1 MRDTDQSR
9 SLLIEIA
16 LAMVF
21 ALSNAIRLVTGSD
34 ACFPDKGDCPMGDPT
49 YRMTGAF
56 SFAPG
61 PARAPFWPGLRALL
75 PTPSTQS
82 ERTFIMKKLILAAC
96 AAVTLTG
103 PVLAQDAPD
112 TLVTILTAPEPQT
125 QLMAMVLAMSSAQ
138 QGIAQHILLCGP
150 AGDIALKD
158 APESATAPQPPRD
171 MSPKG
176 LLTQIAELPNAK
188 VEVCAIY
195 LPAKGAQPDVLM
207 DGVTV
212 AQPPA
217 MAAAMLA
224 PNARI
229 ASY

>member
-1 MRDTDQSR
+1 
-9 SLLIEIA
+9 
-16 LAMVF
+16 
-21 ALSNAIRLVTGSD
+21 
-34 ACFPDKGDCPMGDPT
+34 
-49 YRMTGAF
+49 
-56 SFAPG
+56 
-61 PARAPFWPGLRALL
+61 
-75 PTPSTQS
+75 
-82 ERTFIMKKLILAAC
+82 MKNLILAAC
-96 AAVTLTG
+96 AALTLTG
-103 PVLAQDAPD
+103 PALAQEAPD

-125 QLMAMVLAMSSAQ
+125 QLMAMVLAMQAAQ
-138 QGIAQHILLCGP
+138 QGAAPHILLCGP

-158 APESATAPQPPRD
+158 APASAIAPQPPRD

-176 LLTQIAELPNAK
+176 LLGKIAEMPNAK

-195 LPAKGAQPDVLM
+195 LPGKGMQADALM

-217 MAAAMLA
+217 MAAAMIA